1 MSRERVVWLGATP
14 DRVKRA
20 IEAGAFDRVLTPTR
34 QAARAIGVP
43 MQSLETLVERLRLAG
58 RVAPVVER
66 QRALRSAVAQVWP
79 DVDAATQAS
88 TIAPALREML
98 QNGLDLAAVATSEAV
113 GDRARQL
120 AQTALA
126 YRKALGD
133 RLDPA
138 EQLWSAVRSLDDRPV
153 QALTLGLWGYGQL
166 GSDAIALLDRLA
178 GPGSVV
184 WLPDHPALAGAIAQF
199 QQRGWTIHAPETA
212 EPAPEVQRQ
221 AIAFATLEDEV
232 RWVLAKVKTYL
243 NAKIPANQI
252 VLVTRD
258 ERRYGPKLL
267 EIAREFEIHVR
278 LLYGV
283 PLTET
288 RVGNW
293 AQTLLEAV
301 QQAWDYESTVRLL
314 RHVVVRDRLDEQWE
328 TVRRLRPD
336 RRRAWEQLGVELAD
350 LAPPVKTLRA
360 TATRDQWVSWVQSCA
375 RSLGVRAIAQHW
387 PIEATAF
394 SRLNEQIVDLARP
407 SAETL
412 TFGDFAQE
420 LRELLGLITVPM
432 HPGRGGVELHNPASL
447 IGARYPYGFALGMAE
462 TWWPAPIAPDL
473 ALDWFDRRDLTAAG
487 FPMAGTADLANR
499 ERLHSSAALDTIHNT
514 LILSYPRWH
523 SQQPQ
528 APSALLTAAIEW
540 VEPEPVCL
548 ASPIASWRHYLAQAD
563 RPIELQTDPLRQ
575 PLERAWHME
584 LQRLT
589 AQPIASP
596 FNGDLGEFGATNPD
610 RHIFS
615 ASQITD
621 LGQCPFKYFA
631 RRVLR
636 LHEPSEAEA
645 DLPHNRKGT
654 LYHRVLQKLGDA
666 QRDPDAQ
673 QTLNPDPNLDPDS
686 NLDPD
691 PDSLGVSLDRWITEA
706 AEELQLPRYLTW
718 TAQRQELR
726 DQLQWLVEQE
736 DFLPE
741 GREILHCEVSF
752 TSEWQGLK
760 VRGSIDRVD
769 RSEDG
774 LILIDY
780 KTGEPAGAKAKDTTG
795 AAKLDVQLLVYA
807 SAAAQLAPGLDVA
820 ETYYYSIRQGKK
832 SKAKD
837 LPHDADPQ
845 IPALVD
851 RLRHHLTTGS
861 YPVDPDR
868 DYAACNFCEAEAA
881 CRCPRERSASAAIPP
896 DPAINL

>member
-1 MSRERVVWLGATP
+1 MAVNRPRIVWLGATP
-14 DRVKRA
+14 DRVQQA
-20 IEAGAFDRVLTPTR
+20 IAAGSFDGVLTPTR

-43 MQSLETLVERLRLAG
+43 RQSLETLVDRLRLGG

-79 DVDAATQAS
+79 GVDAATHAS

-98 QNGLDLAAVATSEAV
+98 QNGLDLAAVAASAAV
-113 GDRARQL
+113 GDRARRL

-126 YRKALGD
+126 YRRALGD
-133 RLDPA
+133 RIDPA
-138 EQLWSAVRSLDDRPV
+138 EQWWSAVRSLDDRPI
-153 QALTLGLWGYGQL
+153 APLTLGLWGYGQL
-166 GSDAIALLDRLA
+166 GLDAIALLDRLA

-199 QQRGWTIHAPETA
+199 QHRGWAINPRQTA
-212 EPAPEVQRQ
+212 DPVPCPTQR

-232 RWVLAKVKTYL
+232 RWVLAKVKTHL
-243 NAKIPANQI
+243 NANIPANQI

-267 EIAREFEIHVR
+267 EIAREFEMPVR

-288 RVGNW
+288 RVGDW
-293 AQTLLEAV
+293 AQTLLDAV
-301 QQAWDYESTVRLL
+301 QQNWDYESTVRLL
-314 RHVVVRDRLDEQWE
+314 RHGVVRDRLDQHWE
-328 TVRRLRPD
+328 AVRRFRPD

-350 LAPPVKTLRA
+350 LAPPVKSARA
-360 TATRDQWVSWVQSCA
+360 TATRDQWVSWVQGCA
-375 RSLGVRAIAQHW
+375 RSLEIRPIAQHW

-394 SRLNEQIVDLARP
+394 SRLHEQIVDLARP
-407 SAETL
+407 SDEKLTL
-412 TFGDFAQE
+412 GDFSQE

-447 IGARYPYGFALGMAE
+447 LGASYQYGFALGVAE

-487 FPMAGTADLANR
+487 FPMAGTADRANQ
-499 ERLHSSAALDTIHNT
+499 ERLHSSAALDTIRDT

-523 SQQPQ
+523 GQQPQ
-528 APSALLTAAIEW
+528 APSAILATAAIEW

-563 RPIELQTDPLRQ
+563 RPAELQTNPLRQ
-575 PLERAWHME
+575 PLERAWQME

-589 AQPIASP
+589 AAPIASP
-596 FNGDLGEFGATNPD
+596 FNGELGEFGAMDPD

-636 LHEPSEAEA
+636 LHEPSETEA

-666 QRDPDAQ
+666 QRDRDHLDQ
-673 QTLNPDPNLDPDS
+673 DPNLDPDH
-686 NLDPD
+686 L
-691 PDSLGVSLDRWITEA
+691 VASLDRWITEA

-718 TAQRQELR
+718 TAQRQELLA
-726 DQLQWLVEQE
+726 QLQWLVKQ
-736 DFLPE
+736 DNFLPS
-741 GREILHCEVSF
+741 GREILHCEVDF

-769 RSEDG
+769 RSPDG
-774 LILIDY
+774 LVFIDY
-780 KTGEPAGAKAKDTTG
+780 KTGEPKGAKAKNATG
-795 AAKLDVQLLVYA
+795 EAKLDVQLLVYA
-807 SAAAQLAPGLDVA
+807 SAAEQLAPDLPVA
-820 ETYYYSIRQGKK
+820 DAYYYSIREGDR
-832 SKAKD
+832 SKAEH
-837 LPHDADPQ
+837 LPRPDDPQ
-845 IPALVD
+845 ISALVD
-851 RLRHHLTTGS
+851 RLRQHLETGS

-868 DYAACNFCEAEAA
+868 HYEACNFCEAGAA
-881 CRCPRERSASAAIPP
+881 CRCPQERSRESTTAAIPI
-896 DPAINL
+896 DPAIDSSTRA